1 MPALDEIDKD
11 TEDIDFETHVSDDEE
26 IEPVEPGDEVY
37 SCNHCDVI
45 WQVCQEPPIEPPK
58 ALQEE
63 DDVESSLT
71 EAGKEMKS
79 LLKNVE
85 KEEDFMRSSSEEED
99 EEDFNVNDL
108 DMYSKPKLE
117 AMDEDKGNLSCH
129 CMSLISPLVKRPA
142 VSSTDER
149 LAKKV
154 NYKLSTVT

>member
-1 MPALDEIDKD
+1 M
-11 TEDIDFETHVSDDEE
+11 
-26 IEPVEPGDEVY
+26 
-37 SCNHCDVI
+37 
-45 WQVCQEPPIEPPK
+45 CQEPPIEPPK

-108 DMYSKPKLE
+108 DMYNKPKLE
-117 AMDEDKGNLSCH
+117 AMDEDKGNSPVTSCH
-129 CMSLISPLVKRPA
+129 
-142 VSSTDER
+142 
-149 LAKKV
+149 
-154 NYKLSTVT
+154 